1 MVAKFPQKP
10 YCGVADGISFVM
22 STGTPSLCTHYG
34 SSSKVLT
41 LNAKTT
47 RSNCTSSGI
56 LVCVQHNNIYCTTIY
71 GMIWN
76 DDPSL
81 LLL

>member
-10 YCGVADGISFVM
+10 YCGVADRI
-22 STGTPSLCTHYG
+22 STGTPVLCTHYD

-41 LNAKTT
+41 PNAKRT
-47 RSNCTSSGI
+47 RSNCTSCGL
-56 LVCVQHNNIYCTTIY
+56 LVRVQHNNIQCTTIY

-76 DDPSL
+76 DDPSQL
-81 LLL
+81 LP